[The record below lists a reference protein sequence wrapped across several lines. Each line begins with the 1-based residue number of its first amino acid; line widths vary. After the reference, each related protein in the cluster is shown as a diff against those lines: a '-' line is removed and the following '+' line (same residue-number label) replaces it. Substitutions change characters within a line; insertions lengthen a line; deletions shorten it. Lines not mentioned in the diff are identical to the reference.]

1 MLKTS
6 FQKRNPKKIVYID
19 YISFSDDCFL
29 TNLSNS
35 IENAQ
40 CYEAFE
46 AKTVE
51 VFNHYAFLIERSYYK
66 NNRSCAGVYN

>member
-6 FQKRNPKKIVYID
+6 FQKRNPKRLVYID
-19 YISFSDDCFL
+19 SISFSDDCFL
-29 TNLSNS
+29 TILSNS

-51 VFNHYAFLIERSYYK
+51 VFDNHNEISKRES
-66 NNRSCAGVYN
+66 

>member
-6 FQKRNPKKIVYID
+6 FQKRNPKRLVYID
-19 YISFSDDCFL
+19 CISFSNDCFL

-51 VFNHYAFLIERSYYK
+51 VFDNHNEISKREP
-66 NNRSCAGVYN
+66 